1 MNSKRYFED
10 FNLGESFT
18 FGSYKMSEAEII
30 SFAKQYDPQTFH
42 TDPQAA
48 KDSPMGHF
56 CASGL
61 HTMSVVQRLNV
72 DGLYNHTHL
81 IAGRSINNLN
91 LLTPVASD
99 DVITA
104 KMEVT
109 GLKAYPRLNR
119 GLVMVHNYASNQKG
133 QTVVKMDAEFLVSL
147 RPTQN

>member
-10 FNLGESFT
+10 FCVGESFT

-30 SFAKQYDPQTFH
+30 RFAKQYDPQPFH
-42 TDPQAA
+42 TDPEAA

-72 DGLYNHTHL
+72 EGLYNHIHL
-81 IAGRSINNLN
+81 IAGRGIDNLN
-91 LLTPVASD
+91 LLKPVVSN

-104 KMEVT
+104 KMDIT
-109 GLKAYPRLNR
+109 GLKAYPRLKR
-119 GLVMVHNYASNQKG
+119 GLVQARSLAVNQNG
-133 QTVVKMDAEFLVSL
+133 QMVVKMDVEYLVSM
-147 RPTQN
+147 RD